1 MFTHYAQIENG
12 VVVAYPVDPHK
23 MVDGEMMPTGTWL
36 GGEFEGKTYAYCH
49 DEQPATDH
57 TQDLVETA
65 PAFDSVRGYWYRQY
79 TIVSASAAVMEAR
92 KAKQTAIVQDCVA
105 DIINSV
111 QDALAGNLTDADKAL
126 WVEFRNQT
134 LAVLSAPTFPWN
146 IVWPT
151 PPENTAVNWN
161 GGTVDIGVTRV

>member
-1 MFTHYAQIENG
+1 
-12 VVVAYPVDPHK
+12 
-23 MVDGEMMPTGTWL
+23 MVDGVMTPAETWL